1 MACSSSVTQIASH
14 ILNLQLPC
22 RPPSQEGGPTGIW
35 SNSYLSLPAFR
46 YGITNQESH
55 KLPPGA
61 HLFMRHYALAAVT
74 LLSLSYVPLYAQ
86 TSVSA
91 TPTGVATTRTSTTDH
106 ASSPSL
112 SPEKAAAIEEMLDL
126 LGIKPQLIQ
135 ANKQTQEDLKRYARR
150 EVAILPE
157 VVDQDKAALSKITT
171 KYIVQQ
177 DSFATQITWENLKPS
192 LIQFC
197 ADNYSDDEI
206 HSIIAFYK
214 SPAGIALKARE
225 AALMHAEE
233 EAVSQLQKQ
242 IVPQSLQLTKD
253 MKAEHDK
260 LRPVD
265 STPPDTQAKPASK

>member
-1 MACSSSVTQIASH
+1 
-14 ILNLQLPC
+14 
-22 RPPSQEGGPTGIW
+22 
-35 SNSYLSLPAFR
+35 
-46 YGITNQESH
+46 
-55 KLPPGA
+55 
-61 HLFMRHYALAAVT
+61 MRHYALAAVT